1 MGDEDG
7 GVCVEGEVG
16 GGGGEEQ
23 EMGWG
28 WGAHLKRGNM
38 EMGGATSGLLPTRN
52 MTEVI
57 AEREGRTDRLTETDK
72 QTDRQTDR
80 E

>member
-7 GVCVEGEVG
+7 GVCVEGEVRG
-16 GGGGEEQ
+16 GGGEQ
-23 EMGWG
+23 EMGWRG
-28 WGAHLKRGNM
+28 GAHLKRGNM

-57 AEREGRTDRLTETDK
+57 AERERDGRID
-72 QTDRQTDR
+72 
-80 E
+80 